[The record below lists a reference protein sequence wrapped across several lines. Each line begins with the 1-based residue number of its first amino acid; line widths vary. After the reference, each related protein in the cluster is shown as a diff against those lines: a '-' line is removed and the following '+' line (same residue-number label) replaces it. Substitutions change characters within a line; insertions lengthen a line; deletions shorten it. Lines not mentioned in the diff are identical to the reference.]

1 MPRRRLPNDRRN
13 SNDPE
18 NEGSKDVF
26 SEYIEEATEDLRD
39 EREERGAYRDSY
51 YREEA
56 EDRRT
61 DRNIRGDRYYE
72 IDREELLDKRDDRR
86 QEREIDDRVRLER
99 TAFLGGVFA
108 SKEDRAFRRIMERE
122 VREEKLGQYQQLI
135 QQCQDRIKEYHMM
148 EDWLDDIR
156 RSDFNTETIEEV
168 RTEVREQ
175 KLQLLTRRSQNE
187 LLTERSNQNAEERK
201 ILKSL
206 TDLTVFEESVYD
218 DVLIACDTAELK
230 NLESALE
237 TVRFC
242 GAQAGDVLRVIPRLA
257 AGQKRN
263 YDNSDALQ
271 SILQVGLTGAKYAG
285 LVAPVTFI
293 GACLAGDGFFN
304 VGQGFSAAILTVMIG
319 GAVGGA
325 IGYFKWKEGEGK

>member
-1 MPRRRLPNDRRN
+1 MPRRRFPNDRRN
-13 SNDPE
+13 SNNPE
-18 NEGSKDVF
+18 NEGSKGVF

-72 IDREELLDKRDDRR
+72 IDREELLDERDDRR
-86 QEREIDDRVRLER
+86 QEREIGDRVRLER

-108 SKEDRAFRRIMERE
+108 NKEDRAFRRIMERE
-122 VREEKLGQYQQLI
+122 VREGKLGQYQQLI
-135 QQCQDRIKEYHMM
+135 QQCQDRTKEHHMM

-156 RSDFNTETIEEV
+156 RSDFNTDTIEEV

-187 LLTERSNQNAEERK
+187 LLTERSNRNAEERK

-242 GAQAGDVLRVIPRLA
+242 EAQAGDVLKTIPRLA

-263 YDNSDALQ
+263 YDNSEALQ

-293 GACLAGDGFFN
+293 GACVAGDGFFN

-325 IGYFKWKEGEGK
+325 IGYFKWKEGK